1 MTAPLPL
8 AGRVDGVQLG
18 NDAVDVAETL
28 ARHSVGVV
36 GVETCTER
44 FFPPHLEVVAN
55 LVVDVVRGPAT
66 YEVAVTPPERF
77 VVAHAVTGL
86 VVALSTLPTAAE

>member
-1 MTAPLPL
+1 
-8 AGRVDGVQLG
+8 
-18 NDAVDVAETL
+18 
-28 ARHSVGVV
+28 
-36 GVETCTER
+36 
-44 FFPPHLEVVAN
+44 VVAN